1 MKRGVCWLCVSGGA
15 DSSDDVA
22 ARRHVDQW
30 WNNMLTEEDR
40 TCLELSGKLV
50 LLFNILALAQQM
62 GDKVSVF
69 LHSSHFSTVHVLRD
83 S

>member
-1 MKRGVCWLCVSGGA
+1 MCWLCVSGGA

-30 WNNMLTEEDR
+30 WNNMLTEDDR